1 MDGMTAYH
9 DSHHPFFRQP
19 FGAVPCGTRVTL
31 RLQVRS
37 RSPIQSVTL
46 RLWKNEAGEERIPMK
61 PLKGP
66 EGFYEAVIE
75 ANAVRI
81 LWYYFIVEGP
91 QTIGYYSKGPDN
103 IGGPGRFA
111 DHPGHAYQI
120 TVYRPDF
127 KVPEWFREGIMYQIF
142 PDRFY
147 RPEGSEIYQKTT
159 SKPLVYKAWGEVPE
173 YRPDP
178 DTGKILNND
187 FFGGSLQGI
196 LEKLAY
202 LKTLG
207 VTILYLNPIFEAYS
221 NHRYDVGDYKKVDPV
236 LGNLQDFRRL
246 CEKAAEAGISILLD
260 GVFSHTGSDS
270 VYFNKDGTY
279 DSLGAYQT
287 KDSPY
292 CPWYRFRSHPEDYE
306 CWWDVKTLPN
316 VDELAPSYLDYI
328 IQDQDSVIRYW
339 LKQGAKGWRLD
350 VADELPEPFL
360 KALRQAVKETDQD
373 AVILG
378 EVWEDAS
385 NKKSY
390 GQLRSYLLGEE
401 LDTVMNYPFREGVL
415 QFLLGHWDADRLHR
429 SVMTLKENYPI
440 QCFYSTMNLL
450 GTHDVVRLI
459 TQLSGAPPDETL
471 SREEQAEYRLTKEQ
485 RHLGVRRQRLAALI
499 QMTFPGVPSIY
510 YGEEAGMEGYRDPL
524 NRFCFPW
531 GQEDPEMQ
539 AWYRQLTALRTNHPA
554 LRTGEY
560 LPVLHQGDLFGY
572 LRRIKGNKDVFG
584 YPRTSGTILVL
595 VNRSRTEDHHAG
607 LDLRE
612 FGILNLMPMLEDTA
626 PIPSR
631 EGYFALT
638 IKALSGHVYLS
649 VQDGSIYDIM
659 GDKSI

>member
-1 MDGMTAYH
+1 MNGITAYH

-37 RSPIQSVTL
+37 RIPIQSVTL
-46 RLWKNEAGEERIPMK
+46 RLWKNEAGEERIPMT

-66 EGFYEAVIE
+66 EGFYETMIE
-75 ANAVRI
+75 INAVRI

-91 QTIGYYSKGPDN
+91 RTTGYYSKGPDN
-103 IGGPGRFA
+103 FGGPGRFA

-120 TVYRPDF
+120 TAYRPDF
-127 KVPEWFREGIMYQIF
+127 KVPDWFREGIMYQIF
-142 PDRFY
+142 PDRY
-147 RPEGSEIYQKTT
+147 HRSEGSEVYQKKTN
-159 SKPLVYKAWGEVPE
+159 KPLVYKVWGEAPE
-173 YRPDP
+173 HRPDP

-187 FFGGSLQGI
+187 FFGGNLRGI
-196 LEKLAY
+196 LEKLDY
-202 LKTLG
+202 LKSLG

-221 NHRYDVGDYKKVDPV
+221 NHRYDVGDYKKIDPV
-236 LGNLQDFRRL
+236 LGDLEDFKAL
-246 CEKAAEAGISILLD
+246 CSKAEEAGISILLD

-279 DSLGAYQT
+279 DSLGAYQS

-292 CPWYRFRSHPEDYE
+292 YSWYRFRNHPEEYE

-316 VDELAPSYLDYI
+316 VEEMEQSYQDYI
-328 IQDQDSVIRYW
+328 IEDQDSVIRYW

-350 VADELPEPFL
+350 VADELPGPFL
-360 KALRQAVKETDQD
+360 KALRQAAKETNGE

-390 GQLRSYLLGEE
+390 GQLREYLLGQE
-401 LDTVMNYPFREGVL
+401 LDTVMNYPFRDAVL
-415 QFLLGHWDADRLHR
+415 QYLLGHWDADRLHR
-429 SVMTLKENYPI
+429 SVMTLKENYPL

-450 GTHDVVRLI
+450 GTHDVVRLR
-459 TQLSGAPPDETL
+459 TQLSGAPPDYTL
-471 SREEQAEYRLTKEQ
+471 SRKEQAEYRLTREQ
-485 RHLGVRRQRLAALI
+485 RQLGARRQQLAALI

-524 NRFCFPW
+524 NRLCYPW
-531 GQEDPEMQ
+531 GQEDLEML
-539 AWYRQLTALRTNHPA
+539 AWYRQLTALRQRMPA
-554 LRTGEY
+554 LRTGDY
-560 LPVLHQGDLFGY
+560 LPVLHQGDLFGF
-572 LRRIKGNKDVFG
+572 LRRIQEGRDVFG
-584 YPRTSGTILVL
+584 HPRTSGTFLVL

-612 FGILNLMPMLEDTA
+612 YGIIKLKPMLVETE
-626 PIPSR
+626 PLTFN
-631 EGYFALT
+631 EGYFAFH
-638 IKALSGHVYLS
+638 IKALSGQVYLS
-649 VQDGSIYDIM
+649 VPNA
-659 GDKSI
+659 